1 MYACFNFIR
10 PRKSFVESG
19 LLHDITDIHSHI
31 LPNVD
36 DGINSYEEAVK
47 VLRWLKGKGV
57 CRMYL
62 TPHVMSD
69 IVQNNRTYLVRA
81 FETFIN
87 RLENDGINDTPA
99 LKLGAEYMLDAAF
112 EQHKEDGL
120 ITYAGRHVLV
130 ETSYML
136 PPVNF
141 VKLLEQS
148 AVDGYSL
155 VLAHPERYIYME
167 EFDYKYLKRQGISF
181 QLNFLSMTGAY
192 GNNAQKKADKLLKNG
207 YYDYAGSDFHR
218 LKRHEDG
225 FFAAT
230 LTKKQIA
237 AIRELFNNNDRLW

>member
-1 MYACFNFIR
+1 MHIINFIR

-19 LLHDITDIHSHI
+19 LLHGITDIHSHI
-31 LPNVD
+31 LPGVD
-36 DGINSYEEAVK
+36 DGTGTYEEAVK
-47 VLRWLKGKGV
+47 VLRWLKDKGI

-69 IVQNNRTYLVRA
+69 IIKNNRTYLTQA
-81 FETFIN
+81 FETLV
-87 RLENDGINDTPA
+87 RHLEKDEINDIPA

-112 EQHKEDGL
+112 EQHKKSGL

-141 VKLLEQS
+141 VKLLEQP
-148 AVDGYSL
+148 AIDGYSL
-155 VLAHPERYIYME
+155 ILAHPERYVYME
-167 EFDYKYLKRQGISF
+167 EFDYEYLKQKNISF

-192 GNNAQKKADKLLKNG
+192 GNIAQKKADKLLKNG
-207 YYDYAGSDFHR
+207 YYDYVGSDFHR
-218 LKRHEDG
+218 LKRHEHS

-230 LTKKQIA
+230 LTKKQIV
-237 AIRELFNNNDRLW
+237 AIKELFDNNERLW